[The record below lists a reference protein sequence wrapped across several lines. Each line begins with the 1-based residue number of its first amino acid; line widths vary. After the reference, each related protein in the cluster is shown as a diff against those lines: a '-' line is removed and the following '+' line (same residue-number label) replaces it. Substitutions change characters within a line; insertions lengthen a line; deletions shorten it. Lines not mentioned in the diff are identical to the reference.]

1 MEQGQTRSTWP
12 AIAAVNLAA
21 VLFGAVA
28 LFGRLDLDPVW
39 IVAARAGF
47 AAAGLFALFL
57 IGRRPVRQPWIRLRW
72 MLATGALL
80 ALHWVMFFASVRM
93 AGVAVGVLTVSSF
106 PLFTIALQAARNKQL
121 PSVAHLAA
129 GLTIILAVAILAG
142 PGRPETPGALAGAF
156 IGLGSAALFAVFTLA
171 SQRLM
176 VATAPVSLAF
186 WQNLAAAL
194 VLAPFLPFLP
204 GPTTGTDW
212 LALAA
217 LGIFGTVLAHQL
229 FLFALTR
236 LPAAA
241 CGAFVSMEPVYAIL
255 LAALLFSEP
264 VGPGVAAGAALIVAA
279 SFLLLKPAR
288 PSPD

>member
-1 MEQGQTRSTWP
+1 MEKGQTRSAWP

-28 LFGRLDLDPVW
+28 MFGRLDIDPVW

-47 AAAGLFALFL
+47 AALGLLALCL
-57 IGRRPVRQPWIRLRW
+57 IGRRPLRQPWMRLRW
-72 MLATGALL
+72 MLPTGALL

-106 PLFTIALQAARNKQL
+106 PLFTLALQAARRKRL
-121 PSVAHLAA
+121 PDLVHIGA
-129 GLTIILAVAILAG
+129 GVTIILAVAAVAG
-142 PGRPETPGALAGAF
+142 PGRPETPGALAGVF
-156 IGLGSAALFAVFTLA
+156 VGLGSAALFAVFTLA
-171 SQRLM
+171 SQSLM
-176 VATAPVSLAF
+176 TGAAPAPLAF
-186 WQNLAAAL
+186 WQNVAAAL
-194 VLAPFLPFLP
+194 VLAPFLPVLT

-212 LALAA
+212 LSLAL
-217 LGIFGTVLAHQL
+217 LGVFGTVLAHQL

-264 VGPGVAAGAALIVAA
+264 VGVGVAAGAALIVAA
-279 SFLLLKPAR
+279 SLLLLKPVSRAAG
-288 PSPD
+288 